1 MTAIIG
7 TGLIATPTAMGRIL
21 LMAFPMSLYLLMNQM
36 RKPGCGKMLFCH
48 IPCTTLLSR
57 HNKTHLGFRVPDQV
71 TAHIHCDAVDLAGE
85 LERRRVLGRDW
96 KSGIGATGQATRVEG
111 D

>member
-1 MTAIIG
+1 
-7 TGLIATPTAMGRIL
+7 
-21 LMAFPMSLYLLMNQM
+21 
-36 RKPGCGKMLFCH
+36 MLFCH

-85 LERRRVLGRDW
+85 LERRRVLGRDGQT
-96 KSGIGATGQATRVEG
+96 GIGATGQATRVEEDWRG
-111 D
+111 IWDIGISNQSAIDIELASPRRAFAMWNVWLPG